1 MLRSKTTTT
10 GSGGEGVRL
19 HRRLPDRQE
28 IYPLTVTSS
37 VAAGRRPRLAYA
49 PGLDGIRA
57 LSILGIM
64 ANHLGLAWANGG
76 FISVNVFFVLSGYL
90 ISSLLLKEWQSSGT
104 IRLRSFWARRARR
117 LLPALFVLLVGIALY
132 AWLLAPLD
140 TRSSLRGDG
149 LATLFYVANW
159 HQIFTG
165 QSYFAQTAT
174 PSPLLH
180 TWTLAIE
187 EQFYLLWPLIVLGLL
202 KLRRSIRALAILSFI
217 GAVGSALEMAILYHA
232 GTDPSRLYYGTDTRA
247 QDLLIGA
254 TLAFVLGNREPAR
267 RSSRRSVAGVIGALG
282 IIGFAFEWSRLTFS
296 SGFPYRGGYF
306 LADSLTAVV
315 IFGVVQAPTSL
326 LARVLGMRPLAY
338 IGKISYAL
346 YLWHWPLIVVL
357 DHARTG
363 LTGIDLLVVRVA
375 ASFFAAVVSS
385 QLVEMPI
392 RRGAF
397 TSWRAWV
404 GAPVVAV
411 TCAIGLVVAT
421 VTPVGAEAI
430 TFPTSSGSSSTPKG
444 ARDLGPGPTF
454 TDYSE
459 WTSDPGSL
467 IPVLWVGD
475 SISLTLF
482 FGLAKPGV
490 ADHLKI
496 IARGVVGCGLSV
508 VVPLEDQ
515 GVVGDPFPDCWQW
528 PTWWKNDVAF
538 YKPKVVCLITGYWE
552 AMSRFYEGRWQHLG
566 DPAFDSYVTSQLQK
580 AISILSAKGAK
591 VALFTSPYF
600 ENGEQPD
607 GQLWPEANPARINE
621 YNLIVAQVAALHP
634 GVVTVVPFG
643 AYLDPQGQF
652 TSTIDGITVRASDGV
667 HTTLAGDQYLAP
679 KLLPELVQL
688 AGAGN

>member
-1 MLRSKTTTT
+1 M
-10 GSGGEGVRL
+10 
-19 HRRLPDRQE
+19 
-28 IYPLTVTSS
+28 TVTSAG
-37 VAAGRRPRLAYA
+37 AAVRRPRLAYT

-57 LSILGIM
+57 LSILGVM

-117 LLPALFVLLVGIALY
+117 LLPALFLLLVGITLY

-140 TRSSLRGDG
+140 TRSTLRANG

-165 QSYFAQTAT
+165 QSYFTQTAS

-180 TWTLAIE
+180 TWSLAIE
-187 EQFYLLWPLIVLGLL
+187 EQFYVLWPLIVFGLL
-202 KLRRSIRALAILSFI
+202 KLRRSNTALAVLSFVA
-217 GAVGSALEMAILYHA
+217 AVGSAVEMAILYHP

-254 TLAFVLGNREPAR
+254 TLAFVLANREPAR
-267 RSSRRSVAGVIGALG
+267 QSSRRTVAAFVGALG
-282 IIGFAFEWSRLTFS
+282 IVGFALEFSRLTSS

-306 LADSLTAVV
+306 LADTFTAMV
-315 IFGVVQAPTSL
+315 IFGVVLAPTSAFARL
-326 LARVLGMRPLAY
+326 LGTRPLAY

-346 YLWHWPLIVVL
+346 YLWHWPVIVVL
-357 DHARTG
+357 DHGRTG
-363 LTGIDLLVVRVA
+363 LIGIDLLVARVA
-375 ASFFAAVVSS
+375 ATFFAAVISYY
-385 QLVEMPI
+385 LVEMPV
-392 RRGAF
+392 RRASF

-404 GAPVVAV
+404 FTPVVTVA
-411 TCAIGLVVAT
+411 CAIGLVVGT

-430 TFPTSSGSSSTPKG
+430 TFPNVSDSSSQTTPNSKG
-444 ARDLGPGPTF
+444 APDLGPGPTF
-454 TDYSE
+454 TDYSK

-467 IPVLWVGD
+467 VPVLLLGD
-475 SISLTLF
+475 STSLVLF

-496 IARGVVGCGLSV
+496 IARGVVGCGISV
-508 VVPLEDQ
+508 ALPLEDQ
-515 GVVGDPFPDCWQW
+515 GVVGDPFPDCSQW
-528 PTWWKNDVAF
+528 PTWWKNDVTF
-538 YKPKVVCLITGYWE
+538 YKPKVVCLMTGYWE
-552 AMSRFYEGRWQHLG
+552 AMNRFYDGQWQHLG
-566 DPAFDSYVTSQLQK
+566 DPAFDSYVTSQLEK
-580 AISILSAKGAK
+580 AVSIFSATGAK

-600 ENGEQPD
+600 QNGEQPD
-607 GQLWPEANPARINE
+607 GQLWPEADPARVDE
-621 YNLIVAQVAALHP
+621 YNLIVASVASRHP
-634 GVVTVVPFG
+634 GVVTVIPLG

-679 KLLPELVQL
+679 KLLPELARL
-688 AGAGN
+688 AGVGS